1 MPEDTLSPNNF
12 QNRERFLNVQKEDR
26 RSDQSKFAAKES
38 LRLSGVGV
46 QTTGIGMNVAGKSLK
61 AAGAGMTSAGARL
74 STTGAG
80 ALVGVPMAGIGRV
93 ASGTGSALE
102 KTGKITSRAGH
113 QIKRAGS
120 SVSIKPEESE
130 DSGIAGAFKLKRVFT
145 RFSFVDGFF
154 VSWLGILW
162 TIQFMFG
169 MIGLGFLGMAV
180 GIEFLSSLLGTFLN
194 AILTMFAKASGISVA
209 NSFGSVFVGTQFMIF
224 AIGVLSLILVGLKS
238 VISLKSPLWGNGA
251 GLKVSV
257 FLVVLIFYAIPIA
270 NLIPWAI
277 GWFFVLKM
285 IDD

>member
-102 KTGKITSRAGH
+102 KTGKITSKAGR
-113 QIKRAGS
+113 QMKQVS
-120 SVSIKPEESE
+120 SSISTKPEEGE
-130 DSGIAGAFKLKRVFT
+130 DGGIAGAFKLKRVFT

-154 VSWLGILW
+154 VSWLGIIW
-162 TIQFMFG
+162 TIQLMLG
-169 MIGLGFLGMAV
+169 LISLGFLGMAL
-180 GIEFLSSLLGTFLN
+180 GTEFLSSLLGTF
-194 AILTMFAKASGISVA
+194 
-209 NSFGSVFVGTQFMIF
+209 FGSILNMFSSITGFRFSESLGSIFAGLQFMIF
-224 AIGVLSLILVGLKS
+224 ALGVISLILIGIKS
-238 VISLKSPLWGNGA
+238 VISLKSPLWGNAA
-251 GLKVSV
+251 GLKVAV
-257 FLVVLIFYAIPIA
+257 FLTVLIFYAIPLA
-270 NLIPWAI
+270 NFVPWAI